1 MPDPNPLLDELRD
14 LDAEAAARRLSTF
27 RDDEIADL
35 LQALGPGRALA
46 VLDRFGPERRTRIA
60 SAADDD
66 TGEQWL
72 ASRNWPDGSV
82 GRLMEPAPEAFLPSA
97 RVADVL
103 ERLRPHAARTLVT
116 YVFVVDADQRLTG
129 VVTFREM
136 IFADPAQR
144 LEDIMVA
151 RPFSLRPDA
160 DVISAMREVVRRHYP
175 VYPVCDADQRLL
187 GVVRGA
193 VLFEAQAFEIS
204 AQAGSMVGVEKE
216 ERLTT
221 PWPRSL
227 RFRHP
232 WLQLNLVA
240 TFLTAAVVGIFQDTI
255 NQIVL
260 LAVFLPVLSDQCN
273 NTGCQALAV
282 TLRGMMFGDLKRGR
296 GLRLIGKEA
305 WLGLLNG
312 SLTGLLGGLAMFL
325 LARHQGNADAPMLAL
340 ITWIAMASS
349 CALAGIVGAGVPQV
363 LQRLG
368 ADPATASSIF
378 LTKATDI
385 VSLAMFLG
393 LAAWLVAR

>member
-1 MPDPNPLLDELRD
+1 MQGQTPPLDELRD
-14 LDAEAAARRLSTF
+14 MDAEAAARRLSSLSD
-27 RDDEIADL
+27 REIAGILD
-35 LQALGPGRALA
+35 ALGPGRALA
-46 VLDRFGPERRTRIA
+46 VLDRFGQERRTRIA
-60 SAADDD
+60 AAAGGDA
-66 TGEQWL
+66 GERWL
-72 ASRNWPDGSV
+72 ANRNWPEGSV
-82 GRLMEPAPEAFLPSA
+82 GRLMEPAPMAF
-97 RVADVL
+97 RADDDVGSVL
-103 ERLRPHAARTLVT
+103 ERLRPVAARTLVT
-116 YVFVVDADQRLTG
+116 YVFVVDDADRLTG

-136 IFADPAQR
+136 VFAERSQR
-144 LEDIMVA
+144 LDEIMVA
-151 RPFSLRPDA
+151 RPFSLRPET
-160 DVISAMREVVRRHYP
+160 DVVTAMREVVRRHYP
-175 VYPVCDADQRLL
+175 VYPVCDEEHRLV

-193 VLFEAQAFEIS
+193 VLFEEQAFEIS

-221 PWPRSL
+221 SWPRSL

-232 WLQLNLVA
+232 WLQLNLIA
-240 TFLTAAVVGIFQDTI
+240 TFLTATVVGLFQDTI

-282 TLRGMMFGDLKRGR
+282 TLRGMMFGELKRGQ
-296 GLRLIGKEA
+296 GWRLIGKEA
-305 WLGLLNG
+305 WLGLING
-312 SLTGLLGGLAMFL
+312 SLTGLVGGLAMYL
-325 LARHQGNADAPMLAL
+325 LAHFQGNGDALMLAL
-340 ITWIAMASS
+340 ITWAAMASS
-349 CALAGIVGAGVPQV
+349 CALAGLVGAGVPQV